1 MIHVVSMAPAEPGG
15 QPEGH
20 GEPVGHAQHQ
30 VADGAIASEVS
41 LGMDERHAST
51 GPTPALC
58 RWASAW

>member
-1 MIHVVSMAPAEPGG
+1 
-15 QPEGH
+15 
-20 GEPVGHAQHQ
+20 
-30 VADGAIASEVS
+30 VS